1 MKIELCRSRLIA
13 SWTKGGAHNF
23 WATFAGDKLLVKGK
37 QTFAEKHYFE
47 IEILDLGRNKSLKKL
62 ALGVIS
68 CRSNASQLPWQDVKH
83 PIGQWDIPSWS
94 FQPMLGVV
102 HSPESRVEGRQYSTE
117 SSLVPGDRVGVLVEL
132 DEGRISYF
140 INGRDLGPAFEGLEE
155 ESVLPCISIR
165 DKIRVQLRFPP
176 PPYKQR
182 KIKLTKLT
190 SRGPTL

>member
-1 MKIELCRSRLIA
+1 M
-13 SWTKGGAHNF
+13 
-23 WATFAGDKLLVKGK
+23 KGK

-47 IEILDLGRNKSLKKL
+47 IEILDLGKNKSLKKL

-68 CRSNASQLPWQDVKH
+68 CRRSNAGQLPWQDGKF

-102 HSPESRVEGRQYSTE
+102 HSPESHVEGRQYSNE
-117 SSLVPGDRVGVLVEL
+117 STLTLGDKVGMLVEL

-140 INGRDLGPAFEGLEE
+140 INGRDLGPAFEGLEV
-155 ESVLPCISIR
+155 ESVLPCVSIR
-165 DKIRVQLRFPP
+165 DKIRVLLRFPP

-182 KIKLTKLT
+182 KIKLSKLS
-190 SRGPTL
+190 SRGQIL